1 MFGGKI
7 KEIQLLV
14 IVIMNVIVIV
24 ILLEIS

>member
-24 ILLEIS
+24 IMLEIT